1 MTISNPLVSII
12 TPSYNQGVFIE
23 DTILSVKN
31 QDYQNVEHIIID
43 GGSTDNTMDIL
54 KRYEGAYNMRW
65 TSEPDRG
72 QSDAINKGW
81 RASNGQIVGWLN
93 SDDVYLEK
101 NTIGYIVEQF
111 ASHQDADI
119 VYGETVYITKDNVV
133 LAVRPAF
140 PWISYNRLLR
150 TNLIWQQ
157 SAFFRRAVVETN
169 YLDINLDF
177 VMDYELWLRLAK
189 SKSRFKHV
197 NKVLSA
203 LRIHSAAKTCSQ
215 RSELNVELKEV
226 LKAYGQVFGIRYEL
240 FRRLDSLLL
249 TILQWQHLK
258 TVLELRS
265 CRRRHRL
272 VFPARFTCLPKAML
286 NQLLPLR

>member
-12 TPSYNQGVFIE
+12 TPSYNQGMFIE

-72 QSDAINKGW
+72 QSDARNKGW

-101 NTIGYIVEQF
+101 NTIGYVVEQF

-119 VYGETVYITKDNVV
+119 VCM
-133 LAVRPAF
+133 
-140 PWISYNRLLR
+140 
-150 TNLIWQQ
+150 
-157 SAFFRRAVVETN
+157 
-169 YLDINLDF
+169 NLDQ
-177 VMDYELWLRLAK
+177 Y
-189 SKSRFKHV
+189 
-197 NKVLSA
+197 
-203 LRIHSAAKTCSQ
+203 
-215 RSELNVELKEV
+215 
-226 LKAYGQVFGIRYEL
+226 
-240 FRRLDSLLL
+240 
-249 TILQWQHLK
+249 TILFL
-258 TVLELRS
+258 
-265 CRRRHRL
+265 
-272 VFPARFTCLPKAML
+272 
-286 NQLLPLR
+286 